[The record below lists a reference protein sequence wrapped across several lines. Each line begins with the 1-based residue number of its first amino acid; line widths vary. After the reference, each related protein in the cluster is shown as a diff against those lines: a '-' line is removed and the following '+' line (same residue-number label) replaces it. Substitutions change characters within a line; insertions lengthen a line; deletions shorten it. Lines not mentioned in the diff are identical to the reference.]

1 MVGPVYKACKQC
13 SFISEE
19 DTCPRCGGQTSREW
33 QGYLV
38 VIDYE
43 KSDIA
48 KQMGISSNGKYAL
61 SVRLS
66 KCPAEGSLGGE
77 EISSRNRW
85 AQIWMK
91 LNSNNI
97 TLQR

>member
-13 SFISEE
+13 SFISVE

-61 SVRLS
+61 RVR
-66 KCPAEGSLGGE
+66 
-77 EISSRNRW
+77 
-85 AQIWMK
+85 
-91 LNSNNI
+91 
-97 TLQR
+97 

>member
-1 MVGPVYKACKQC
+1 MVGPVYKARKQC
-13 SFISEE
+13 CFISEE

-61 SVRLS
+61 RVR
-66 KCPAEGSLGGE
+66 
-77 EISSRNRW
+77 
-85 AQIWMK
+85 
-91 LNSNNI
+91 
-97 TLQR
+97 